1 VSGKRSK
8 WLILLL
14 PLIVTTAAEGAP
26 TIGNCNSNVVSCARS
41 IGSGAQIL
49 PALET
54 SQITGSDDCHLAGI
68 AAEFLK
74 PPVGFTDSLSPSIHA
89 KPLPAVPAAFFMALI
104 GFICVSL
111 VKDRRVWIA
120 ALTGLLW
127 AGQTGIQAIPQLALR
142 LSHANLS
149 NKRFSAEVAYSNYL
163 LNSDRPRSDIEG
175 TRYIGLLHYLAGIPD
190 STTLLSRMMSFL
202 QNLSRAGSRE
212 QESAKTATQVCCRLN
227 PSKNTNSFQSQ
238 SAFLSEQYSSN
249 TLLACLAPKAGQ
261 ILCFSPAFIF
271 CQLPRGPP
279 IPA

>member
-1 VSGKRSK
+1 MSGKRSK

-14 PLIVTTAAEGAP
+14 PLIVTTAAGGAP
-26 TIGNCNSNVVSCARS
+26 TISNSNVVNCARS
-41 IGSGAQIL
+41 ISSGAHIPL
-49 PALET
+49 VLET
-54 SQITGSDDCHLAGI
+54 SQVTSPCDYQQFDCPELTAEGLAGI

-74 PPVGFTDSLSPSIHA
+74 PPASPLSSPVHA

-111 VKDRRVWIA
+111 VNDRRVWMA

-127 AGQTGIQAIPQLALR
+127 AGQTGIGAIPQLALR
-142 LSHANLS
+142 LSHGNHS
-149 NKRFSAEVAYSNYL
+149 NKRFSAEVDYSNYL

-175 TRYIGLLHYLAGIPD
+175 TQYIGLLHHLAGIPD
-190 STTLLSRMMSFL
+190 STTSFYRTLSFL
-202 QNLSRAGSRE
+202 QK
-212 QESAKTATQVCCRLN
+212 QESRKVTTQLYYRLN

-249 TLLACLAPKAGQ
+249 TLLVCLAPRAEQ
-261 ILCFSPAFIF
+261 FICFSPAFIF